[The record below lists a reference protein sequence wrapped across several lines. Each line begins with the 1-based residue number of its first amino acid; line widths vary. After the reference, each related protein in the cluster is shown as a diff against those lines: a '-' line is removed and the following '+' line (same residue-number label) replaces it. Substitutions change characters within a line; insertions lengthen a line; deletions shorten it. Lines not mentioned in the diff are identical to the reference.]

1 MWRTLHEGLT
11 LATHAPEH
19 LDQWHG
25 WMDVAAYL
33 AVVLAALSLV
43 RTCPR

>member
-11 LATHAPEH
+11 LATQAPEQ
-19 LDQWHG
+19 LAEWNG

-43 RTCPR
+43 RPP